1 MASNPLCQATSVR
14 ISRRDLGDVSLVGVR
29 ERAPEGEAAS
39 SKSSK
44 ASGAPD
50 WPLMSLGAPSSGAG
64 AGVVFVVAARHGH
77 SAVDDVEARDCGR
90 DQHRT

>member
-39 SKSSK
+39 SK

-64 AGVVFVVAARHGH
+64 AGVVIVVAARHGH

>member
-64 AGVVFVVAARHGH
+64 AGVVIVVAARHGH

>member
-44 ASGAPD
+44 VSGAPD

-64 AGVVFVVAARHGH
+64 AGVVIVVAARHGH